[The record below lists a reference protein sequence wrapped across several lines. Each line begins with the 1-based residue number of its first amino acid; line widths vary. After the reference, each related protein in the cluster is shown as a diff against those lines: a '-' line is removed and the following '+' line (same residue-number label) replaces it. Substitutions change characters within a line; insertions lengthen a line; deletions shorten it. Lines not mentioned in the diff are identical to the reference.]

1 MGTGRALSSRR
12 GPNMGCLASKLSGE
26 TEREEGVGWRPKAA
40 RSPRLLAPPGES
52 CLGTLDAATT
62 PGGRQLL
69 RVKAKARACTHPL
82 LHSLPLLGT
91 GTKGEDPEKLSEHN
105 HAFSFLCFRR
115 LLLFS
120 QRAAQAGS
128 THAISST
135 TPHAASTRGR
145 S

>member
-1 MGTGRALSSRR
+1 MTTKHVPA
-12 GPNMGCLASKLSGE
+12 
-26 TEREEGVGWRPKAA
+26 
-40 RSPRLLAPPGES
+40 
-52 CLGTLDAATT
+52 TLT
-62 PGGRQLL
+62 
-69 RVKAKARACTHPL
+69 CTHPL

-91 GTKGEDPEKLSEHN
+91 GTKGEDPEKLSERN

-135 TPHAASTRGR
+135 TPHAASTRGYER
-145 S
+145 R